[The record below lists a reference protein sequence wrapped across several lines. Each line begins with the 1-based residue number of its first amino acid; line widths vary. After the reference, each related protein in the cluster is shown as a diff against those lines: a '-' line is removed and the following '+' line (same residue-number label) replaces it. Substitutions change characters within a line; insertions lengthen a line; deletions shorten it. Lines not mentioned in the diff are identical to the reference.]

1 MAFDVR
7 SHITVLE
14 KKYKTKDNGVE
25 RWNTRQVDYLPV
37 QWRLV
42 WFREECK
49 EGTIETELVH
59 VDYEVRRAVFKA
71 TVSDGKGAFA
81 TGYKIAVA
89 TPQFSDFLEK
99 AETGAVG
106 RALAGLGYG
115 AQFAPE
121 FDEEDGQIIEETSS
135 TPPPMPIAS
144 ASPVVVSAPSAKAL
158 ENRCER
164 LFGAGKWATLK
175 VRHLGANSNDDSLT
189 PEQCMQLKVA
199 MDTAEQRAR
208 QQKQAS

>member
-1 MAFDVR
+1 MFGEMADGLSLPFVRMRSHFMAFDVR

-99 AETGAVG
+99 AETGAIG

-115 AQFAPE
+115 TQFAPE
-121 FDEEDGQIIEETSS
+121 FDEEDDQLGEETISS
-135 TPPPMPIAS
+135 SEEQTVAASRPP
-144 ASPVVVSAPSAKAL
+144 VVSAPTAKAL
-158 ENRCER
+158 EKRCAR
-164 LFGAGKWATLK
+164 LFGAVKWAGHK
-175 VRHLGANSNDDSLT
+175 VQHLRAIANGDS
-189 PEQCMQLKVA
+189 A
-199 MDTAEQRAR
+199 
-208 QQKQAS
+208 